1 MVVGDKCSLEAKEV
15 IMTAEMALVL
25 LCLVMLA
32 VFVCGFIIPVSIAE
46 SQFRRERLQKAYQ
59 KWKYQQEMSDIRV
72 N

>member
-1 MVVGDKCSLEAKEV
+1 
-15 IMTAEMALVL
+15 MTAEMALVL